1 MTALSPKSI
10 SQAIWPVV
18 AVVLSVLSVFSLI
31 IPFAS
36 QQARAEQPALKE
48 LRIGSTNYM
57 SGKTDPKWPGLIKRI
72 NRKLNAKCE
81 VVEAKDAMQLFVLMK
96 MGKIDFAYMAPL
108 DYLQAQRMFGAE
120 AIAVQLAPDHK
131 PGYNAILIAKKSS
144 GIKTLEQAQGKK
156 LGFVA
161 PDSVT
166 GFKVPTYYMFK
177 QTKKPISSYFSKTT
191 FMGSHGAVIEGVH
204 RGEIDVGATNTKD
217 LKWNCDVLGLDPG
230 QFNIIWTSGFIPESL
245 FVARKDL
252 PADLKKNFANALFSF
267 NGDKQALEDFDIAGY
282 ARPND
287 ADFAL
292 IKELDAYLQKEKL
305 IY

>member
-1 MTALSPKSI
+1 MQLAAAIALSVG
-10 SQAIWPVV
+10 AG
-18 AVVLSVLSVFSLI
+18 
-31 IPFAS
+31 FALAAFL
-36 QQARAEQPALKE
+36 QTRQVRAEQPELKKI
-48 LRIGSTNYM
+48 RIGSTTYM
-57 SGKTDPKWPGLIKRI
+57 GGKTDPKWPHLIPHL
-72 NRKLNAKCE
+72 NQKLNAECE
-81 VVEAKDAMQLFVLMK
+81 IVEAKDAMQLFVLMK

-252 PADLKKNFANALFSF
+252 PADLKKNFANALISFS
-267 NGDKQALEDFDIAGY
+267 GDKGALKEFKIAGY

-292 IKELDAYLQKEKL
+292 IKELGAYLEKQNL
-305 IY
+305 VY

>member
-1 MTALSPKSI
+1 MTASSQKSI
-10 SQAIWPVV
+10 SQAIWPV
-18 AVVLSVLSVFSLI
+18 AAAVLSILSVFFLI

-36 QQARAEQPALKE
+36 RPARAEQPAPKK
-48 LRIGSTNYM
+48 LRIGSTTYM
-57 SGKTDPKWPGLIKRI
+57 GGKTDPKWPGLIDRL
-72 NRKLNAKCE
+72 NRKLNAE
-81 VVEAKDAMQLFVLMK
+81 FEIVEAKDAMQIFALMK
-96 MGKIDFAYMAPL
+96 MGQIDFAYMAPI

-120 AIAVQLAPDHK
+120 ALAVQLTPDHK

-177 QTKKPISSYFSKTT
+177 QMKKPISSFFSSTT
-191 FMGSHGAVIEGVH
+191 FMGSHGAVIEGVK

-217 LKWNCDVLGLDPG
+217 LKRNCDDLGLDPG
-230 QFNIIWTSGFIPESL
+230 QFNVIWTSGFIPESL

-252 PADLKKNFANALFSF
+252 PADLKNNFANALFSF
-267 NGDKQALEDFDIAGY
+267 NGDKYALEQFKIAGY
-282 ARPND
+282 AKPND

-305 IY
+305 AY

>member
-1 MTALSPKSI
+1 MTAS
-10 SQAIWPVV
+10 SQKIRSRAIWPLVTV
-18 AVVLSVLSVFSLI
+18 QLFIWVMLFLV
-31 IPFAS
+31 IPVGS
-36 QQARAEQPALKE
+36 RQARAEQPALKK
-48 LRIGSTNYM
+48 LRIGSTTYM
-57 SGKTDPKWPGLIKRI
+57 MGKTDPRWGKLI
-72 NRKLNAKCE
+72 NHLDRKLNAECE
-81 VVEAKDAMQLFVLMK
+81 IVEAKDSMQIFVLMK
-96 MGKIDFAYMAPL
+96 TGQIDFAYMTPL

-120 AIAVQLAPDHK
+120 AIAVQLTPDGK
-131 PGYNAILIAKKSS
+131 PGYNSILIAKKSS

-177 QTKKPISSYFSKTT
+177 QMQKPISSFFSTT
-191 FMGSHGAVIEGVH
+191 AFMGSHGAVVEGLK

-217 LKWNCDVLGLDPG
+217 FKIHCADLGLDPG
-230 QFNIIWTSGFIPESL
+230 QFNVIWTSQFIPESL

-252 PADLKKNFANALFSF
+252 PADLKNNFANALFGF
-267 NGDKQALEDFDIAGY
+267 GGDKQALKELKIGGY
-282 ARPND
+282 AKSND

-305 IY
+305 SY